1 MKKKKLN
8 EITDCLLDNDD
19 YFYRDNEMF
28 RTDLNNIEHQVDP
41 TFDLQKD
48 GKKIKK

>member
-1 MKKKKLN
+1 MQKKKWN